1 MKKLKFLDEF
11 ATLALAGILLG
22 LVLLIWPTLSGKLIC
37 YALAVALA
45 AYGVYRIVCY
55 FTRDLLLTMLQ
66 GAKHKQVLNV
76 LFGLALLLGAVSGV
90 QAGFD
95 LRRMEDN
102 RWYAP
107 LVAAA
112 IQGILGGVILAN
124 PFGTAMVLMRFIG
137 ASLLVEGVFELVFSL
152 LVRQRQKSYFPSD
165 ED

>member
-1 MKKLKFLDEF
+1 M
-11 ATLALAGILLG
+11 
-22 LVLLIWPTLSGKLIC
+22 
-37 YALAVALA
+37 
-45 AYGVYRIVCY
+45 
-55 FTRDLLLTMLQ
+55 
-66 GAKHKQVLNV
+66 
-76 LFGLALLLGAVSGV
+76 GAVSGV